1 MQRLLAFR
9 KKPTPTPAPEE
20 KPIAVTLQE
29 RLLAIIEVNL
39 IRFPFVQPLRIL
51 WRDLQSERASWPF
64 LLPLLA
70 YIGWRTYR
78 EERRKMRE

>member
-9 KKPTPTPAPEE
+9 KKPAPTPAPEE

>member
-1 MQRLLAFR
+1 MHMLPFR
-9 KKPTPTPAPEE
+9 KKPAPAAEE
-20 KPIAVTLQE
+20 PPKPVTLQE
-29 RLLAIIEVNL
+29 RLIAIIEVNL

-70 YIGWRTYR
+70 FIGWRTYR
-78 EERRKMRE
+78 AERQKMRK